1 MAYAPTDTG
10 STSNNPWFVISVGL
24 LCFIGGFG
32 VASMN
37 LLPGDGGLRPSNTV
51 NAPVIPSAPT
61 AAPAPTAKNVPPVT
75 DEDHVRGNPNAK
87 VTVIEYSDYECPFC
101 SRHHPT
107 MKQVM
112 SQYGDDVNW
121 VYRHFP
127 LSNIHPKAIPAALAS
142 ECVAELGGNDAF
154 WAFTDE
160 VFEKANFD
168 YTAIAAQLKLNA
180 SAFATCF
187 DGKKYEQKV
196 SDQMAGGSAAGVSGT
211 PGSIILN
218 NKTDEA
224 RLISGAVPLAQ
235 FQAVID
241 PMLR

>member
-1 MAYAPTDTG
+1 MAYDSG

-32 VASMN
+32 ISQMN
-37 LLPGDGGLRPSNTV
+37 LFPGNGSALPADIVNVPQAPS
-51 NAPVIPSAPT
+51 S
-61 AAPAPTAKNVPPVT
+61 AAPAPAALAPIAKNVPPIT
-75 DEDHVRGNPNAK
+75 KDDHVRGNPNAK

-101 SRHHPT
+101 ARHHPT

-127 LSNIHPKAIPAALAS
+127 LSSIHPKAIPAALAS
-142 ECVAELGGNDAF
+142 ECVAALGGNDAF

-160 VFEKANFD
+160 VFEKSNYD

-180 SAFATCF
+180 SAFQTCL
-187 DGKKYEQKV
+187 DGKRYEQKV

-211 PGSIILN
+211 PGSIILKN
-218 NKTDEA
+218 NTDEA
-224 RLISGAVPLAQ
+224 RFISGAVPLAM
-235 FQAVID
+235 FQSVID
-241 PMLR
+241 PMLQ